1 MLRSGPVSHAPTA
14 RQARCT
20 CLQGAIIAAFSEGAA
35 AHGRRARLPEAAL
48 CAIEGAR
55 ACITQA
61 GRRSIFTT
69 TPAASA
75 APDLTMD
82 LDEPA
87 RTKRAVLLAQV
98 RRIPFR
104 KMLARAPRMHSH
116 SDALSSAPLA
126 SRRHCKSP
134 PDPPYDQTTRLKC
147 KSAQASALSTS
158 SPVCPPGLCALCR
171 SATLGGSFGVVSCL
185 SPFVRVSW

>member
-1 MLRSGPVSHAPTA
+1 M
-14 RQARCT
+14 
-20 CLQGAIIAAFSEGAA
+20 AAFSEGTAA
-35 AHGRRARLPEAAL
+35 QGRRARLPEAAL

-69 TPAASA
+69 RPAASA

-87 RTKRAVLLAQV
+87 RTKRAVKLAQV
-98 RRIPFR
+98 RRIRGRNLLP
-104 KMLARAPRMHSH
+104 RASRWHSR

-126 SRRHCKSP
+126 LRRCCKRP
-134 PDPPYDQTTRLKC
+134 PDLPYDQTTGPTC
-147 KSAQASALSTS
+147 KSAQASTSSTS
-158 SPVCPPGLCALCR
+158 SPGCPPGHCR
-171 SATLGGSFGVVSCL
+171 VMPLGDTSTFFGVVSRL
-185 SPFVRVSW
+185 SRFR

>member
-1 MLRSGPVSHAPTA
+1 M
-14 RQARCT
+14 
-20 CLQGAIIAAFSEGAA
+20 AAFSEGTAA
-35 AHGRRARLPEAAL
+35 QGRRARLPEAAL

-69 TPAASA
+69 RPAASA

-87 RTKRAVLLAQV
+87 RTKRAVKLAQV
-98 RRIPFR
+98 RRIRGRNLLP
-104 KMLARAPRMHSH
+104 RASRWHSR

-126 SRRHCKSP
+126 LRRRCKRPPRPALRPGDP
-134 PDPPYDQTTRLKC
+134 PDVQE
-147 KSAQASALSTS
+147 
-158 SPVCPPGLCALCR
+158 PPGEYVVDILTGLPTRGHCALCR
-171 SATLGGSFGVVSCL
+171 WATV
-185 SPFVRVSW
+185 